1 MQVHV
6 HTDRTIDGSEAFEA
20 RVAGVV
26 ESALHRS
33 IDQVASVEVR
43 LSDENADKE
52 GGRDKR
58 CLMEARLEGHAPI
71 VVTHDAA
78 TVDAAVSRA
87 ADKLAR
93 RLEHTVGRRRDLA
106 RHRTDPVSRIRGA

>member
-1 MQVHV
+1 MQAQV
-6 HTDRTIDGSEAFEA
+6 HTDRTIDRSEAFEA

-33 IDQVASVEVR
+33 IDQVASVDVR

-52 GGRDKR
+52 GGRDQR
-58 CLMEARLEGHAPI
+58 CLMEA
-71 VVTHDAA
+71 
-78 TVDAAVSRA
+78 
-87 ADKLAR
+87 

-106 RHRTDPVSRIRGA
+106 RHRTDPASGISGGS